1 MKGETLTQKLHL
13 LWRAGFGPA
22 LEQIPTIDKSSIKDL
37 YRSLSKPQ
45 KFQAVNFQ
53 KPEQPPEDAYNPM
66 DNAEKRKQA
75 QKLNRSQNLDLNIDF
90 MNQMILSE
98 AQLNE
103 KMAFFWHGHFA
114 SRSVNPRFSKQLLN
128 SIRRHALG
136 NFKDLLFAV
145 SQSPSMLNFL
155 NNQQNKKG
163 HPNENFAREVME
175 LFTMGRGNYTETDVR
190 EGARAFTGW
199 AYNKQ
204 GEFIERKNQHDTGEK
219 TFLEKKGNFS
229 GEDVLHIILEKKE
242 TARFITE
249 KIYKF
254 FVNEKVDESRVQE
267 LSSIFYQANYDIRK
281 LMDSIFLSDWFYE
294 AQHMGNRIKSPIEL
308 MVGMMRIMPM
318 QVAYPE
324 NLIDY
329 QRLLGQMLLYPPN
342 VAGWPNG
349 KAWIDSSTLM
359 LRLQMPQI
367 WTGLRPM
374 DYDAPLDDDL
384 DMGTKNKN
392 SNLRQFKNPQIEID
406 WNQVNDTFKDKKL
419 VDYIL
424 QSPIKSVQQVAS
436 RFADEGIKMNMINLM
451 STPEYQLM

>member
-37 YRSLSKPQ
+37 YRSLTKPQ
-45 KFQAVNFQ
+45 KFQPVNFQ
-53 KPEQPPEDAYNPM
+53 KPEQPTEDAYNPM
-66 DNAEKRKQA
+66 DNAEKRKQT

-175 LFTMGRGNYTETDVR
+175 LFTLGRGNYTETDVR

-219 TFLEKKGNFS
+219 TFLGKKGNFS

-254 FVNEKVDESRVQE
+254 FVNEKVDEARVQE
-267 LSSIFYQANYDIRK
+267 LSSIFYQANYAIQK
-281 LMDSIFLSDWFYE
+281 LLDSIFLSDWFYE
-294 AQHMGNRIKSPIEL
+294 AQHIGNRIKSPIEL

-318 QVAYPE
+318 QVAHPE

-406 WNQVNDTFKDKKL
+406 WNQVNDTFKGKKL

-424 QSPIKSVQQVAS
+424 QSPNKSVQKVAT

>member
-22 LEQIPTIDKSSIKDL
+22 LEQIPTIDKSSINDL
-37 YRSLSKPQ
+37 YHGLSKPQ

-53 KPEQPPEDAYNPM
+53 KPEQPTEDAYNPM

-90 MNQMILSE
+90 MNHMIFSE

-128 SIRRHALG
+128 SIRRYALG

-204 GEFIERKNQHDTGEK
+204 GEFVERKNQHDTGEK
-219 TFLEKKGNFS
+219 TFLGKKGNFS

-254 FVNEKVDESRVQE
+254 FVNEKVDEAKVQE
-267 LSSIFYQANYDIRK
+267 LSAIFYQSKYDIRK

-308 MVGMMRIMPM
+308 MVGMMRILPM
-318 QVAYPE
+318 QVAHPE

-367 WTGLRPM
+367 WSGLRPM

-392 SNLRQFKNPQIEID
+392 SNLRQFKNPQIEIAWD
-406 WNQVNDTFKDKKL
+406 QVNDTFNGKQL

-424 QSPIKSVQQVAS
+424 QSPNKGVQQVAS